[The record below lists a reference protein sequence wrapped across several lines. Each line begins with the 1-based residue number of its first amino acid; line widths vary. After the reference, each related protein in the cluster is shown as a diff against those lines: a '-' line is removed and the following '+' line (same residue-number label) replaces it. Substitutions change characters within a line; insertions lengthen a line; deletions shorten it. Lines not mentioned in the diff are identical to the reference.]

1 VESGA
6 SAPKMAKAV
15 KKRPFAAE
23 NMVFRPHF
31 KLDPSRFKF
40 ETSHFKLDMPQIKR
54 ETSRFK
60 LAV

>member
-1 VESGA
+1 
-6 SAPKMAKAV
+6 MAKAV